1 LLRKGGIYRF
11 HTSAEKEVVRQI
23 KESKSTV
30 YVAYNYDK
38 EEELEEKGEIE
49 SVDYKLPDGN
59 VLKVISNKI
68 TVIQNRLDQK
78 DIEPQNCFSSHI

>member
-1 LLRKGGIYRF
+1 MYFYIIKRDVSNYLMLLLRKGGIYRF

-23 KESKSTV
+23 KESKTTV

-49 SVDYKLPDGN
+49 TVDYKLPDGN
-59 VLKVISNKI
+59 ILKVFFTGVVK
-68 TVIQNRLDQK
+68 Q
-78 DIEPQNCFSSHI
+78 C